1 MSKATNATY
10 KNANANFKLP
20 VLLKRLTEA
29 LTGWN
34 FEVKKV
40 EVRRGEL
47 VVDCACE
54 FNPPWNEPL
63 RGMVSAKEKVG
74 VRTNKWKL
82 SLARGLSNTEIAAV
96 KEHVTNLL
104 SGKAA

>member
-1 MSKATNATY
+1 MTATNIATY

-20 VLLKRLTEA
+20 VLLKRLTEVV
-29 LTGWN
+29 TGWN

-47 VVDCACE
+47 IVDCACE

-63 RGMVSAKEKVG
+63 RGMVASKAKIG
-74 VRTNKWKL
+74 VRTNKWSL
-82 SLARGLSNTEIAAV
+82 GLARPLTNTEIKEV
-96 KEHVTNLL
+96 KEHLATLV
-104 SGKAA
+104 K